1 MPKKRDIEPAVHK
14 LSREGF
20 LAQVKEHLLETK
32 SKLLEEMDTEQKA
45 QREGNKD
52 EGMDAYDLASEERD
66 REINFILSDRER
78 AKIKEI
84 DDALARLADSSYGVC
99 ESCGLEIGEERLE
112 ALPFTRVC
120 RDCQQDREREAKSQR
135 NYDSEDRAYRKVG
148 STDGDEEN
156 M

>member
-1 MPKKRDIEPAVHK
+1 MPKKAVAS
-14 LSREGF
+14 SRNGF
-20 LAQVKEHLLETK
+20 LDKVREHLLETK
-32 SKLLEEMDTEQKA
+32 SKLLAEMDTEQKA

-78 AKIKEI
+78 VKIKEI
-84 DDALARLADSSYGVC
+84 DDALARLADSSYGLC

-135 NYDSEDRAYRKVG
+135 NYDSEDRGYRKVG
-148 STDGDEEN
+148 STDADEEN

>member
-1 MPKKRDIEPAVHK
+1 MPKKAAASSRNKFLNKVH
-14 LSREGF
+14 
-20 LAQVKEHLLETK
+20 EHLLETK
-32 SKLLEEMDTEQKA
+32 SKLLEEMETELKA
-45 QREGNKD
+45 HREGNQD
-52 EGMDAYDLASEERD
+52 EGRDAYDLASEERD
-66 REINFILSDRER
+66 REINFILADREQ

-84 DDALARLADSSYGVC
+84 DDALARFADGSYGVC
-99 ESCGLEIGEERLE
+99 ESCGLEIGEERLD

-135 NYDSEDRAYRKVG
+135 NYDSEDRGYRKVG

>member
-1 MPKKRDIEPAVHK
+1 MANKALESNRNK
-14 LSREGF
+14 F
-20 LAQVKEHLLETK
+20 LDHVREHLLETK
-32 SKLLEEMDTEQKA
+32 SRLLEEMDTDQKA
-45 QREGNKD
+45 QRDANKD

-84 DDALARLADSSYGVC
+84 DDALARLADQSYGVC
-99 ESCGLEIGEERLE
+99 EECGLEIGEERLE

-120 RDCQQDREREAKSQR
+120 RDCQQDREREAKLQR
-135 NYDSEDRAYRKVG
+135 NFDSEDRAYRKVG
-148 STDGDEEN
+148 STDGDEDN

>member
-1 MPKKRDIEPAVHK
+1 MPKAPAAA
-14 LSREGF
+14 SRKKF
-20 LAQVKEHLLETK
+20 LDKAHEHLLETK
-32 SKLLEEMDTEQKA
+32 SKLLEEMETELKA

-66 REINFILSDRER
+66 REIKFILSDREQ

-84 DDALARLADSSYGVC
+84 DDALARFADGSYGIC
-99 ESCGLEIGEERLE
+99 ESCELEIGEERLD
-112 ALPFTRVC
+112 ALPFTRLC
-120 RDCQQDREREAKSQR
+120 RDCQQDREREAKLQR
-135 NYDSEDRAYRKVG
+135 NYDSEDRGYRKVG

>member
-1 MPKKRDIEPAVHK
+1 MSKKAAAS
-14 LSREGF
+14 SRNKF
-20 LAQVKEHLLETK
+20 LDQVREHLLETK
-32 SKLLEEMDTEQKA
+32 SKLLEEMDTEQKS

-78 AKIKEI
+78 MKIKEI
-84 DDALARLADSSYGVC
+84 DDALAQLADSSYGVC
-99 ESCGLEIGEERLE
+99 ESCGLEIAEERLD

-120 RDCQQDREREAKSQR
+120 RDCQQDRKREAKSQR
-135 NYDSEDRAYRKVG
+135 NYDSEDRGYRKVG
-148 STDGDEEN
+148 STDGNEEN

>member
-1 MPKKRDIEPAVHK
+1 MPKKDAASSRSKFLIK
-14 LSREGF
+14 LG
-20 LAQVKEHLLETK
+20 EHLLETK
-32 SKLLEEMDTEQKA
+32 SRLLEEMETELKA

-52 EGMDAYDLASEERD
+52 EGMDSYDLASEERD

-84 DDALARLADSSYGVC
+84 DDAMARLADGSYGIC
-99 ESCGLEIGEERLE
+99 EACGLEIGEERLE

-135 NYDSEDRAYRKVG
+135 NYDSEDRGYRKVG

>member
-1 MPKKRDIEPAVHK
+1 MPKKVGDSERRKFLNHVRD
-14 LSREGF
+14 
-20 LAQVKEHLLETK
+20 HLLETK
-32 SKLLEEMDTEQKA
+32 SRLLEEMETELKA

-66 REINFILSDRER
+66 REITFILSDRER

-84 DDALARLADSSYGVC
+84 DDALARIADSSYGIC
-99 ESCGLEIGEERLE
+99 ESCGLEIGEERLG

-135 NYDSEDRAYRKVG
+135 NYDSEDRGYRKVG

>member
-1 MPKKRDIEPAVHK
+1 MADKAPESGRNKFLDAV
-14 LSREGF
+14 R
-20 LAQVKEHLLETK
+20 EHLVETK
-32 SKLLEEMDTEQKA
+32 AKLLEEMDTEQKA
-45 QREGNKD
+45 QRDANKD

-84 DDALARLADSSYGVC
+84 DDALARLAEHSYGIC
-99 ESCGLEIGEERLE
+99 EDCGLEIGEERLE

-120 RDCQQDREREAKSQR
+120 RDCRQDREREAKSQR
-135 NYDSEDRAYRKVG
+135 NFDSEDRGYRKVG
-148 STDGDEEN
+148 STDGDEDN